1 MEKDVDDSYVTQ
13 VCTWNKYVNFLS
25 NHNNTYWS
33 VIIFSRCCSNESRTE
48 FNTETDMASGI
59 LSSYSS
65 LLVCT
70 LLFIYLC
77 VSACYISIVLIV
89 TVLVPSNFVPNS
101 MVWHLP

>member
-1 MEKDVDDSYVTQ
+1 
-13 VCTWNKYVNFLS
+13 
-25 NHNNTYWS
+25 
-33 VIIFSRCCSNESRTE
+33 
-48 FNTETDMASGI
+48 MASGI